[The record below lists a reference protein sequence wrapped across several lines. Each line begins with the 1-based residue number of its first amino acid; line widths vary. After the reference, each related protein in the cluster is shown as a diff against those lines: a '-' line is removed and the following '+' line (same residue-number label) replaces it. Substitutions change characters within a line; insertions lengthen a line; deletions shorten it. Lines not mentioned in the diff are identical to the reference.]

1 MVTGGV
7 APKLLPLGLQH
18 VVQRPITLQD
28 EAQRGRR
35 PTQHQHRRH
44 HPNQL
49 HQPYQGKNSS
59 SHPQQ
64 TPPGGKQTAD
74 TYLYRQDR
82 LQQGED
88 HSPED
93 STTNPADPNEP
104 GAPQTWYLPE
114 HLGPTT
120 PCCPTRHTRRT
131 LQNLNQVMPQR
142 SASSTVQHLQYG
154 TVVDCTVS
162 KVSIDL
168 PTSTTSACGNVALKA
183 GSMEN
188 KVFLIEKG

>member
-1 MVTGGV
+1 VVTGGM

-18 VVQRPITLQD
+18 VMQQPITLQD

-82 LQQGED
+82 LRQGED

-93 STTNPADPNEP
+93 STNPADPNEP
-104 GAPQTWYLPE
+104 GAPQTWYPPE
-114 HLGPTT
+114 HLEPTT
-120 PCCPTRHTRRT
+120 PCYLPQHIRRPQ
-131 LQNLNQVMPQR
+131 QNMRQAMPQL
-142 SASSTVQHLQYG
+142 SANYTVQHLQYG
-154 TVVDCTVS
+154 TSLHCTVAMF
-162 KVSIDL
+162 
-168 PTSTTSACGNVALKA
+168 PSTFPQALLVPA
-183 GSMEN
+183 VMWP
-188 KVFLIEKG
+188 